1 MPREA
6 DGFCVTGWLL
16 YNPAHREEG
25 LFRSGSNG
33 VRSMPKSLRRSTF
46 AFLALALIG
55 CRNYDVQ
62 YAPFNPR
69 ALQQE
74 ERASA
79 AGTPTRPQRP
89 LPTTLQ
95 SEFPIGPNSQPATQA
110 SKVPPATGPAIGVGE
125 PILRMPLREL
135 IQRAVANSLDV
146 KVAGYQ
152 PAIDE
157 TRVTEAEA
165 RFDPTFFTNIQYS
178 RQNTLG
184 PTVNNIFAT
193 PNSETM
199 FRTYSAQVGVR
210 QDLESGGRVELRWE
224 PARTH
229 RSPGDP
235 SLDPNPFWTSDL
247 TLQITQ
253 PLLRDFGADVNRA
266 RIVINRNNQRIS
278 LLDFRD
284 ALEKNISDLERAY
297 WQLVQAMRDV
307 RISEELLDRT
317 LRTGQI
323 LYDRSRQDVG
333 RQQMSQANSSIET
346 RRTLLIRARA
356 RVRDLSD
363 QIKRLM
369 NDPEFPVAGQTLI
382 LPADQPLTEQVQ
394 FNVEDQINT
403 AMETRFELGQQQLRV
418 DNAGVAADV
427 AKNNLLPQLNLI
439 GSAGP
444 KGIGGEF
451 GEAVQDQWGLDHFD
465 YTVGLQLEVPIGNR
479 AARAIWRR
487 AQLQRMQA
495 IDQYRGLVDQ
505 VALDVRTAS
514 REVDTTWEEMVGST
528 RARFAAAD
536 ALAAIEERERGNE
549 QLTPEFVNRK
559 LDLQAQLA
567 QTQSREAEASSNYM
581 IAISRL
587 EQAKGTLLRYNN
599 ILMEESPIEQ
609 VSR

>member
-1 MPREA
+1 
-6 DGFCVTGWLL
+6 
-16 YNPAHREEG
+16 
-25 LFRSGSNG
+25 
-33 VRSMPKSLRRSTF
+33 MPKSLRRLTF

-79 AGTPTRPQRP
+79 AGTPLRPQRP

-95 SEFPIGPNSQPATQA
+95 SEFPIGPNSSQPATTQA

-125 PILRMPLREL
+125 PVIRMPLREL

-152 PAIDE
+152 PAIDQ

-165 RFDPTFFTNIQYS
+165 RFDPTFFTNVQFSNSSI
-178 RQNTLG
+178 LG
-184 PTVNNIFAT
+184 PSANS
-193 PNSETM
+193 PGQPPGSETL

-210 QDLESGGRVELRWE
+210 QDLESGGRIELRYE

-229 RSPGDP
+229 RYPEASGFAG
-235 SLDPNPFWTSDL
+235 SEINPFWTSDL

-297 WQLVQAMRDV
+297 WQQVQAMRDV

-356 RVRDLSD
+356 RVRDFSD
-363 QIKRLM
+363 QIKALM
-369 NDPEFPVAGQTLI
+369 NDPEFPVTGQTLL

-394 FNVEDQINT
+394 FDVEDQINT
-403 AMETRFELGQQQLRV
+403 AMEARLELGQQQLRV

-444 KGIGGEF
+444 KGIGGQYVD
-451 GEAVQDQWGLDHFD
+451 ALNDQWGLDHFD

-487 AQLQRMQA
+487 SQLQRMQA
-495 IDQYRGLVDQ
+495 IDQYRGIVDK